1 MREIQ
6 LKAFGTANLI
16 TVEVDKPAPGPGEIL
31 IRFEAASINPRDA
44 QIIAGQFTPNVE
56 FPLVP
61 MSDGAGIVEATGEGV
76 TRVRQGDLVTP
87 MFFPHWISGEALHG
101 ERSVSGGL
109 ETAGTLREYG
119 VYSQDAVVIMPPHLS
134 TAEAACYPCAG
145 LTAWTSLVTKSAI
158 GPDDT
163 VLVQGTG
170 GVAMA
175 SLQLAKALGAKVIII
190 SSSNEK
196 LAKAA
201 KLGADHCINYSET
214 KNWGE
219 AAYDIAGHGVDAV
232 IEIGGSGTLENS
244 LAAIRHGGHLNIIG
258 YVAGIDMGITI
269 FPLII
274 KGANLH
280 GIGTGNRD
288 GYEAMMRCVD
298 EQQLRPVIA
307 EHYDWERTADA
318 IDALNNHAPMGKIVM
333 DITQRND

>member
-1 MREIQ
+1 MHEIQ
-6 LKAFGTANLI
+6 LKAFGTENLFTI
-16 TVEVDKPAPGPGEIL
+16 EATKPEPGPGEIL

-44 QIIAGQFTPNVE
+44 QIIAGQFTPNVL

-76 TRVRQGDLVTP
+76 TRVLQGDRVTP
-87 MFFPHWISGEALHG
+87 LFFPHWVSGEALHG
-101 ERSVSGGL
+101 ERAVSGGL
-109 ETAGTLREYG
+109 ETTGTLREYG
-119 VYSQDAVVIMPPHLS
+119 VYSQDAVIVMPAHLS
-134 TAEAACYPCAG
+134 AAEAACYPCAG

-158 GPDDT
+158 GPGDT

-190 SSSNEK
+190 SSSNDK
-196 LAKAA
+196 LARAA

-214 KNWGE
+214 SQWGE
-219 AAYDIAGHGVDAV
+219 VAYEIAGHGVDAV

-258 YVAGIDMGITI
+258 YMAGIEMGITI

-288 GYEAMMRCVD
+288 DFEAMMRCVD
-298 EQQLRPVIA
+298 EHKLKPVIA
-307 EHYDWERTADA
+307 EHYDWEHTVEA
-318 IDALNNHAPMGKIVM
+318 IEALNNHAPMGKIVL
-333 DITQRND
+333 DINPRDS